1 MYIQDTQGRV
11 QGPLGVLTNSPRY
24 NGSNKNVAVVNDWVT
39 ISWADSVRLE
49 PNRYSGDTIVPISDV
64 QLGETV
70 CVYGNTAKREN
81 CGNFAGRTGTTF
93 YVEHATSDPG
103 DSGGPLWIPGRGL
116 IGVLAGADEI
126 EYLSTFLFIRYHLQL
141 DLIRATAP
149 GVNGG
154 AVSDDDIFHVAQ
166 RWNRLGRPDHIVTV
180 SENSN
185 LSSGDSTAE
194 GSSDPTEDEIWGVV
208 SGVIALIS
216 VLVGLA
222 RQFGFVR

>member
-24 NGSNKNVAVVNDWVT
+24 NGSNKNVAVVNDWAT

-49 PNRYSGDTIVPISDV
+49 PSRYSGDTIVPISDV

-70 CVYGNTAKREN
+70 CVYGNTTKRES
-81 CGNFAGRTGTTF
+81 CGNFAGRNGTTF

-166 RWNRLGRPDHIVTV
+166 RWNRLGRPDPSQSRRTRI
-180 SENSN
+180 SA
-185 LSSGDSTAE
+185 AE
-194 GSSDPTEDEIWGVV
+194 IPRPQALLTRQRTK
-208 SGVIALIS
+208 SGVWS
-216 VLVGLA
+216 VE
-222 RQFGFVR
+222 